1 MREKRVRR
9 ILEMEGCQAINLF
22 RKLSDIKVGYH
33 IPYRAEPQLM
43 EYWGIQNSGV
53 KEETQTDITKLKNHE
68 MEKVPQWPSGKD
80 SSLPLLW
87 TRFNL

>member
-33 IPYRAEPQLM
+33 MPYRAEPQLM

-53 KEETQTDITKLKNHE
+53 KEETQRYY
-68 MEKVPQWPSGKD
+68 KV
-80 SSLPLLW
+80 
-87 TRFNL
+87 